1 MAKATTALGS
11 GTLVAKE
18 ALSILKLSTSV
29 VLLAKITELNSAVP
43 IIPRN
48 PFSPPIVGLIEIV
61 WSPVPSK
68 LPVTVNTST
77 RKKSAPKA
85 NTVAGNCQ
93 VMVSEA
99 PGSVPEALS

>member
-1 MAKATTALGS
+1 MAKAVTILGS
-11 GTLVAKE
+11 ETLVAKE
-18 ALSILKLSTSV
+18 ALSILKLSTAV

-68 LPVTVNTST
+68 LPVRVNSSM
-77 RKKSAPKA
+77 REKSAPKA
-85 NTVAGNCQ
+85 NTVAGNGQ
-93 VMVSEA
+93 VMATSQ
-99 PGSVPEALS
+99 